1 LKRLREAAGL
11 TQEEVSERTGK
22 DRSTLYRLETAQQ
35 RPQRSTMIQ
44 LLDLYGVDD
53 QRRAELLTVLREA
66 GQRGWMRPHR
76 SELPAIYS
84 EYIGFESEA
93 RSISDYESLFV
104 AGLLQTEE
112 YARAVIRGTLP
123 HATSDQVENRVG
135 ARMERQALL
144 TGEGPPKLWAIMD
157 EAAVRRV
164 VGGQAVMRSQLTR
177 LQEAAALPNVTV
189 QLIPYEAG
197 AHPGMPGSFIVLEF
211 PDPADQSIVYIDSM
225 AGDLFMEDD
234 LEIRRYI
241 LMFEHLRAAARRPDE
256 TLALLAAVAEG
267 R

>member
-1 LKRLREAAGL
+1 MPRQRPTPTVRDRRLAAELKRLRETVGL

-123 HATSDQVENRVG
+123 HATAEQVENRVG
-135 ARMERQALL
+135 ARIERQALL
-144 TGEGPPKLWAIMD
+144 TGEDPPKLWAIMD
-157 EAAVRRV
+157 EAAMRRV
-164 VGGQAVMRSQLTR
+164 VGGRAVM
-177 LQEAAALPNVTV
+177 
-189 QLIPYEAG
+189 
-197 AHPGMPGSFIVLEF
+197 
-211 PDPADQSIVYIDSM
+211 
-225 AGDLFMEDD
+225 
-234 LEIRRYI
+234 
-241 LMFEHLRAAARRPDE
+241 
-256 TLALLAAVAEG
+256 
-267 R
+267 